1 MRNILLICLF
11 LLLAWEN
18 SLAAPVAWN
27 VKPSKSFFK
36 GNGSLSDPYI
46 ISSVEDFALMAAYS
60 TDSTKRGRSYIL
72 ETDIVINE
80 GNAAN
85 WGTKPP
91 KYKWISLG
99 DSSREASVYL
109 DGNGHTISGLYV
121 NSEKDYQ
128 GLFGKVRG
136 QIKNL
141 KVVNSFIK
149 GGNYV
154 GAVAGKVRGSDGG
167 VDNVFVEAIVEG
179 QDYVGGVAG
188 QSFYDDDGGAVSNAV
203 FKGSVKGHSYVGGI
217 FGAGSADYSS
227 SAYSSHCDNYGSVV
241 GSGKYIGGI
250 FGHFE
255 IDVAEAGLNKLRN
268 FGAVSGA
275 EHVGGIGGELYINRE
290 IKFGHDYEFSYLRNM
305 GEVFGDSYV
314 GGLFGEYSRGKTS
327 SPNVIE
333 YSYNAGRV
341 KGNDHVDPLF
351 TLYGE
356 DVVAKWHSYSF
367 AETYKGD
374 LVLLDERKTLEELN
388 DYTDSLGAYYIPDT
402 GATKL
407 NDGFPILI
415 EENKNFTYLKGSG
428 TSDDPYLISN
438 MDDLIMFGKHARA
451 VDRGYYKQT
460 ADIMYDTLRN
470 WMPAVV
476 KGLIY
481 DGDNHKI
488 INFKSVWP
496 NGYAGF
502 IDTSYSSSITV
513 KNLELS
519 NVHVDG
525 YYLAGAL
532 AARLYN
538 ANLSNIKVSGK
549 VVARGK
555 SGSFSGSGYAG
566 GVVGRL
572 HWGGTIDNVENYAN
586 VTGPEYAGGILGEGS
601 LSVYHSANYGNIY
614 AVRYAGGISG
624 VGGTMVF
631 VKNYGNVRANE
642 AGGIAARASK
652 VIGSFNRGQV
662 RGVEVGGIA
671 SEARILSYVYS
682 TGNVITDSLEVGG
695 MILGYGSS
703 SSTSIV
709 NHAYYE
715 KKGNFGL
722 SGSKNIFSIDFADT
736 ASFTQQQFLEKD
748 VVQKMGVYFA
758 YDENG
763 ENDGYPILYEGFKGK
778 GTTDSPYLISSKE
791 DLYRLSSLVK
801 DSTLGNLYQTKKYK
815 LTKDIVFES
824 SDIWEPIGSVSAS
837 FDGEFDGDNHIISG
851 LNVDVTGTK
860 NHMASLFSHVT
871 GSIMNLGV
879 VNSKFVGDT
888 AAAIASVLYGSSV
901 KNCWNRNSEVKGD
914 SVAGGIVALATIGST
929 FDRVFNTGTVNGSHF
944 VGGIV
949 GYVRGS
955 RFTLSNSFN
964 VGKVQVTDN
973 SNGSLS
979 TLIGISSL
987 KDNMKIQ
994 KVYTTSTVKAESGN
1008 YSESGEFGV
1017 NIFYLQGDSQDSNG
1031 LTQEF
1036 MKSKEFV
1043 ELLGS
1048 EFEYDSAKVNN
1059 GYPILI
1065 NSKALFKKAPGA
1077 NDEPKIAK
1085 NIPLYNVAASHG
1097 AIAISGLAGNEKV
1110 TVVKVNGKVAW
1121 DRRATGTELTV
1132 HVNSPGIYFVKV
1144 KSMVAKVLV
1153 H

>member
-11 LLLAWEN
+11 LLLALGN

-481 DGDNHKI
+481 DGDDHKI

-652 VIGSFNRGQV
+652 VIASFNRGQV

-671 SEARILSYVYS
+671 SEARILSHVYS

-763 ENDGYPILYEGFKGK
+763 ENDGYPVLYEGFKGK
-778 GTTDSPYLISSKE
+778 GTTDSPYLISSKD
-791 DLYRLSSLVK
+791 DLYRLSSFVK
-801 DSTLGNLYQTKKYK
+801 DSTLGNLYRTKKYK

-860 NHMASLFSHVT
+860 NHMASLFSYVT

-888 AAAIASVLYGSSV
+888 AAAIASVHYGSSV
-901 KNCWNRNSEVKGD
+901 KNCWNRNSEVNGD
-914 SVAGGIVALATIGST
+914 SVAGGIVAVATNGST

-1110 TVVKVNGKVAW
+1110 AVVKVNGKVAW